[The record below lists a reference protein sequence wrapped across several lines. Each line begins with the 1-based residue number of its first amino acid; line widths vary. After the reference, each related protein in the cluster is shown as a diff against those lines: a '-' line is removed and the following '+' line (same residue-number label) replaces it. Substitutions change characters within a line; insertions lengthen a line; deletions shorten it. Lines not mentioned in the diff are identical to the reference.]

1 MKIKRFQAADMRQA
15 LRQVRETLG
24 PDAVILSNRKIDEG
38 IELVAAVDFDETSF
52 AEAQREQAEAAAA
65 PAPANQM
72 RPGRASMDD
81 RTSTQVARM
90 AKAQMGTGQ
99 FGAAQPGAARTG
111 AARPNVAQPHV
122 TKSHVTN
129 SGTDKRPAEGA
140 TISGRQ
146 PMPVNGYRTQP
157 AAKPMGSSWLEASLD
172 DEPMAADTWSPSSPA
187 PVADKGTQNAKGG
200 RNDSFLSS
208 ASQIHVKPK
217 AEPKTDQARP
227 EQTRGASSKT
237 EDESSE
243 SPILLEMRREMENMR
258 RMMLNEFSMLG
269 WEEMGRKRPDAQE
282 LFRRLMSLDL
292 SADLCHGLARKVE
305 QMEDTDQAWRKA
317 LAILAA
323 SLPVYKGDLLDEG
336 GLVALVGP
344 TGVGKTTSLAKLAAR
359 FCLRHGNRHL
369 GLISADAWRLGGQ
382 EQLVQYARLLDVPV
396 RSVNSTRDL
405 EIAINA
411 FADKRLVLIDTA
423 GMGQRDA
430 RLAEQL
436 SLLTAGRK
444 PLRTFLTL
452 SSNTQQAAL
461 EQAMQAFGQ
470 VSPQG
475 CIITKVDEA
484 ASLGG
489 VFSALIRQ
497 GLPLAFITDGQRV
510 PEDIHLPRTQALVN
524 RAVNM
529 SQQFA
534 IGHTDQYMALSLGG
548 LRADAHP

>member
-38 IELVAAVDFDETSF
+38 IELVAAVDFDESSLV
-52 AEAQREQAEAAAA
+52 EAQRGQVEAAAVASA
-65 PAPANQM
+65 PA
-72 RPGRASMDD
+72 RSASAAMDSK
-81 RTSTQVARM
+81 TSAQVARM
-90 AKAQMGTGQ
+90 AKAQMHPGHLAASQ
-99 FGAAQPGAARTG
+99 PARPAAQPAPVKTAAAKKMEG
-111 AARPNVAQPHV
+111 GPNA
-122 TKSHVTN
+122 
-129 SGTDKRPAEGA
+129 
-140 TISGRQ
+140 RQ
-146 PMPVNGYRTQP
+146 PMPVNGYKTQP
-157 AAKPMGSSWLEASLD
+157 LATTSRQSHWIEESF
-172 DEPMAADTWSPSSPA
+172 DEEGVAADSWSASPQVHLGQA
-187 PVADKGTQNAKGG
+187 NQADG
-200 RNDSFLSS
+200 FLSS
-208 ASQIHVKPK
+208 TSQICVKPK
-217 AEPKTDQARP
+217 ASQDRVRPTD
-227 EQTRGASSKT
+227 TKT
-237 EDESSE
+237 EEDANE
-243 SPILLEMRREMENMR
+243 SPILQEMRREMESMR
-258 RMMLNEFSMLG
+258 RMMRNEFSMLG

-305 QMEDTDQAWRKA
+305 QMDDTDQAWRKA

-323 SLPVYKGDLLDEG
+323 SLPIYKGDVLDEG

-396 RSVNSTRDL
+396 RSVNSTKDL

-497 GLPLAFITDGQRV
+497 GLPLAFLTDGQRV

-529 SQQFA
+529 SQQFV

-548 LRADAHP
+548 MRADAHP

>member
-1 MKIKRFQAADMRQA
+1 MKIKRFQATDMRQA

-24 PDAVILSNRKIDEG
+24 PDAVILSNRKVDGG
-38 IELVAAVDFDETSF
+38 IELVAAVDFDDAAF
-52 AEAQREQAEAAAA
+52 AEAQQEQLEAR
-65 PAPANQM
+65 Q
-72 RPGRASMDD
+72 
-81 RTSTQVARM
+81 RTETTQTSVHVARM
-90 AKAQMGTGQ
+90 ARAKAPVQNQVQSQSRPQPSPQARQQTR
-99 FGAAQPGAARTG
+99 AQ
-111 AARPNVAQPHV
+111 
-122 TKSHVTN
+122 
-129 SGTDKRPAEGA
+129 A
-140 TISGRQ
+140 TTATRSRQ
-146 PMPVNGYRTQP
+146 DETQATRAKMPLVNGYRTQTAPDSGLAPP
-157 AAKPMGSSWLEASLD
+157 AHQAGFNAWDEELQADNFSASKPLANDGFSSS
-172 DEPMAADTWSPSSPA
+172 T
-187 PVADKGTQNAKGG
+187 
-200 RNDSFLSS
+200 
-208 ASQIHVKPK
+208 SQIHVKP
-217 AEPKTDQARP
+217 QARP
-227 EQTRGASSKT
+227 KPRQEQAQAPL
-237 EDESSE
+237 EEESGE
-243 SPILLEMRREMENMR
+243 SAILAEMRREMENMK
-258 RMMLNEFSMLG
+258 RMMQNEFSMLG

-292 SADLCHGLARKVE
+292 SADLCHGLSRKVE
-305 QMEDTDQAWRKA
+305 QMEDADQAWRKA

-323 SLPVYKGDLLDEG
+323 SLPVHKGDILDEG

-423 GMGQRDA
+423 GIGQRDA

-436 SLLTAGRK
+436 GMIMGGRK

-461 EQAMQAFGQ
+461 EQAMQAFRQ
-470 VSPQG
+470 VNPSG

-497 GLPLAFITDGQRV
+497 GLPLAFITDGQKV

-529 SQQFA
+529 SQQFS
-534 IGHTDQYMALSLGG
+534 IGLTEQFMAMSLGG
-548 LRADAHP
+548 FRAEAH

>member
-1 MKIKRFQAADMRQA
+1 MKIKRFQAVDMRQA

-24 PDAVILSNRKIDEG
+24 PDAVILSNRKTDEG
-38 IELVAAVDFDETSF
+38 IELVAAVDFDDASF
-52 AEAQREQAEAAAA
+52 AQMQQEQQTVAREGAEIAAQTSTHTARIAKAKARPQPQVEAEPAMAAKPRMPLVNGYKRQEAAAA
-65 PAPANQM
+65 PEAAVSD
-72 RPGRASMDD
+72 RFGRSEPEAHS
-81 RTSTQVARM
+81 RQS
-90 AKAQMGTGQ
+90 
-99 FGAAQPGAARTG
+99 PGASG
-111 AARPNVAQPHV
+111 L
-122 TKSHVTN
+122 KSDNFTASA
-129 SGTDKRPAEGA
+129 SGGF
-140 TISGRQ
+140 
-146 PMPVNGYRTQP
+146 M
-157 AAKPMGSSWLEASLD
+157 
-172 DEPMAADTWSPSSPA
+172 
-187 PVADKGTQNAKGG
+187 
-200 RNDSFLSS
+200 SS

-217 AEPKTDQARP
+217 ARP
-227 EQTRGASSKT
+227 EQEAAQPT
-237 EDESSE
+237 DEASE
-243 SPILLEMRREMENMR
+243 SPILVEMRREMENMR

-292 SADLCHGLARKVE
+292 SADLCHGLSRKVE
-305 QMEDTDQAWRKA
+305 QMEDGDQAWRKA

-382 EQLVQYARLLDVPV
+382 DQLVQYARLLDVPV
-396 RSVNSTRDL
+396 RSANSIRDL

-436 SLLTAGRK
+436 GMFMGGRK
-444 PLRTFLTL
+444 TLRTFLTL

-461 EQAMQAFGQ
+461 EQAMQAFKQ
-470 VSPQG
+470 VNPLG

-497 GLPLAFITDGQRV
+497 GLPLAFITDGQKV

-529 SQQFA
+529 SQQFS
-534 IGHTDQYMALSLGG
+534 IGHTEQYMALSLGG
-548 LRADAHP
+548 FRADAHL

>member
-1 MKIKRFQAADMRQA
+1 M
-15 LRQVRETLG
+15 
-24 PDAVILSNRKIDEG
+24 
-38 IELVAAVDFDETSF
+38 
-52 AEAQREQAEAAAA
+52 
-65 PAPANQM
+65 
-72 RPGRASMDD
+72 
-81 RTSTQVARM
+81 
-90 AKAQMGTGQ
+90 
-99 FGAAQPGAARTG
+99 
-111 AARPNVAQPHV
+111 
-122 TKSHVTN
+122 
-129 SGTDKRPAEGA
+129 
-140 TISGRQ
+140 
-146 PMPVNGYRTQP
+146 VNGYRRQEADQP
-157 AAKPMGSSWLEASLD
+157 SRAVDQGRSH
-172 DEPMAADTWSPSSPA
+172 PS
-187 PVADKGTQNAKGG
+187 GTQAQRQPEIDAWDDGF
-200 RNDSFLSS
+200 RDDSFSASKNLSGGGFPTS
-208 ASQIHVKPK
+208 ASQIHVKPQVGPK
-217 AEPKTDQARP
+217 PRAEKIAAPAD
-227 EQTRGASSKT
+227 
-237 EDESSE
+237 EDSGESA
-243 SPILLEMRREMENMR
+243 ILTEMRREMENMR
-258 RMMLNEFSMLG
+258 RMMQNEFSMLG

-292 SADLCHGLARKVE
+292 SADLCHGLSRKVE
-305 QMEDTDQAWRKA
+305 QMEDADQAWRKA

-323 SLPVYKGDLLDEG
+323 SLPVYKGDMLDEG

-436 SLLTAGRK
+436 GMIMGGRK

-461 EQAMQAFGQ
+461 EQAMQAFRQ
-470 VSPQG
+470 VNPSG

-497 GLPLAFITDGQRV
+497 GLPLAFITDGQKV

-529 SQQFA
+529 SQQFS
-534 IGHTDQYMALSLGG
+534 IGLTEQYMAMSLGG
-548 LRADAHP
+548 FRADASH

>member
-1 MKIKRFQAADMRQA
+1 MRQA
-15 LRQVRETLG
+15 LRQVREALG
-24 PDAVILSNRKIDEG
+24 PDAVILSNRKIAEG
-38 IELVAAVDFDETSF
+38 IELVAAIDFDEASF
-52 AEAQREQAEAAAA
+52 AEAQREQQESQQPQAS
-65 PAPANQM
+65 PPS
-72 RPGRASMDD
+72 GRASSDPASMASQ
-81 RTSTQVARM
+81 TSNQTARM
-90 AKAQMGTGQ
+90 AKAQIQTQ
-99 FGAAQPGAARTG
+99 LQPQAQLGPRPESLSTNKPKVAEARTG
-111 AARPNVAQPHV
+111 VQASKPAMPFFNGYKTPEPESKTAPKIAKAQAPIH
-122 TKSHVTN
+122 KSQQ
-129 SGTDKRPAEGA
+129 PA
-140 TISGRQ
+140 TIR
-146 PMPVNGYRTQP
+146 PRP
-157 AAKPMGSSWLEASLD
+157 EASAWQPLEEELD
-172 DEPMAADTWSPSSPA
+172 ADSLSLSAAGARRD
-187 PVADKGTQNAKGG
+187 D
-200 RNDSFLSS
+200 FLASK
-208 ASQIHVKPK
+208 SQIHVKPQAT
-217 AEPKTDQARP
+217 AEKPGIKP
-227 EQTRGASSKT
+227 EADSG
-237 EDESSE
+237 E
-243 SPILLEMRREMENMR
+243 SPILVEMRREMEQMK
-258 RMMLNEFSMLG
+258 RMMQNEFSMLG
-269 WEEMGRKRPDAQE
+269 WEEMGRKRPDSQE

-292 SADLCHGLARKVE
+292 SADLCQGLARKVE
-305 QMEDTDQAWRKA
+305 QLKDGEQAWRKA

-323 SLPVYKGDLLDEG
+323 SLPIYKNDLLDEG

-396 RSVNSTRDL
+396 RAVNSTRDL
-405 EIAINA
+405 EIALNA

-436 SLLTAGRK
+436 GLLMGGRK

-452 SSNTQQAAL
+452 ASNTQQSAL
-461 EQAMQAFGQ
+461 EQSMHAFKQ
-470 VSPQG
+470 VNPEG

-510 PEDIHLPRTQALVN
+510 PEDMHLPRTQALVN

-534 IGHTDQYMALSLGG
+534 IGHTEQYMALSLGG
-548 LRADAHP
+548 LRADAHH